1 MSRYLDR
8 LCRALTERDAATIR
22 ALLDD
27 PLAVSLPA
35 VVRAEAAALAAQ
47 PANAARAPLQ
57 AFVFAHRMAQLM
69 AAAGQPRPTP
79 ATQPMPAN
87 QPADER
93 HETPRPSSGHRTRRA
108 TAA

>member
-1 MSRYLDR
+1 MSHYLDH

-27 PLAVSLPA
+27 PLSASLPA
-35 VVRAEAAALAAQ
+35 IVRSEASALAAQ
-47 PANAARAPLQ
+47 PGNAARAPLQ

-69 AAAGQPRPTP
+69 AGTVQPGPSPATTPTP
-79 ATQPMPAN
+79 RDLH
-87 QPADER
+87 ADDR
-93 HETPRPSSGHRTRRA
+93 HDAPRSTSGHRARRA